1 MANKQVTVAT
11 IKEMKQKGEPITMI
25 TAYDVAMSRNVNEAG
40 VDMILVGD
48 SLGNVILGY
57 NSTVPVTMDEMI
69 HHTKAVMRG
78 NSTALVVGDMPFM
91 SYQASIVDAMYNAAR
106 FLKETGCTAVKLEG
120 GSEVVPLVERLTQAG
135 IPVCA
140 HIGLTPQSVNQLG
153 GFKVQGKDIA
163 AAQKMIDDAKALEAA
178 GAFACVL
185 ECVPAAL
192 AAKVTAELKTM
203 ATIGIG
209 AGNGCDGQVL
219 VVQDM
224 LQMTPGGF
232 KPKMVRQFAQIGDA
246 IVDAFHAS
254 EMDRIDHI
262 GRYFHARRR
271 VLVAYVTPQLD
282 AGSGLRRI
290 GIGAVGDLDSRAGR
304 GLVLF
309 LAQRILLLIGAR
321 RDGNLGPG
329 RQDALQRIEGE
340 GLAVLL
346 DLLELGFDLPI
357 RLTIKRKLLKRA
369 GLLEHREFVGVKHV
383 IHTLSHSSSLF
394 P

>member
-219 VVQDM
+219 VYQDM
-224 LQMTPGGF
+224 LAMYANM
-232 KPKMVRQFAQIGDA
+232 KPKFVKQFAQVGKEMNE
-246 IVDAFHAS
+246 AFTAYKKAVEEGSFPGEEHTFK
-254 EMDRIDHI
+254 MDETIID
-262 GRYFHARRR
+262 
-271 VLVAYVTPQLD
+271 
-282 AGSGLRRI
+282 
-290 GIGAVGDLDSRAGR
+290 
-304 GLVLF
+304 
-309 LAQRILLLIGAR
+309 
-321 RDGNLGPG
+321 
-329 RQDALQRIEGE
+329 
-340 GLAVLL
+340 
-346 DLLELGFDLPI
+346 
-357 RLTIKRKLLKRA
+357 KLY
-369 GLLEHREFVGVKHV
+369 
-383 IHTLSHSSSLF
+383 
-394 P
+394 